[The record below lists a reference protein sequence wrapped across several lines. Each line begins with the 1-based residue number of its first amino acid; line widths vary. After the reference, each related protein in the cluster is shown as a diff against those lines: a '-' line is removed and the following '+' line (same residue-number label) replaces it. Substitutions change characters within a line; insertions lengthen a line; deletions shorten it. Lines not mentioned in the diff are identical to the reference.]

1 MAKDI
6 KIKIRLQIPAGA
18 ATPAPPVGSML
29 GPHGINLMKFC
40 TEFNNATKD
49 KRGDVVPVIITVF
62 VDKSFEIEYKTA
74 PVSALIKK
82 YANVQRGAKS
92 VGTEK
97 VGTITRDQA
106 LKIAEIKMQDLNTI
120 SLEAAVKSVCGSAR
134 SMGIDVV

>member
-49 KRGDVVPVIITVF
+49 KKGEIVPVIITVF

-82 YANVQRGAKS
+82 YANVQKGAKN